1 MSSPQED
8 AAPRREGA
16 TLSMQDGIAV
26 VTIDYVARRNA
37 LSLPVRAR
45 LLECLTEAMESPE
58 CRVIVLTGAEGCFCS
73 GGDISSMEG
82 LDSTRGRV
90 RLQRV
95 HGLMKLI
102 LEGEKPV
109 IAAVEGWAAGAGLT
123 LAAACDLVV
132 AARDARFSCTF
143 NRIGLAPDL
152 GAAYVLPLRMGMGR
166 AKHVMMVGDPF
177 DAETAQSWGLVEQ
190 VSEPGQALAEARALA
205 ARLTEVAP
213 LALGIT
219 KSMLA
224 RMPASLDTMLKAE
237 ADSQSLLFTTKD
249 FEEGRTAFL
258 AKRKPRFEGC

>member
-1 MSSPQED
+1 MSVGQEES
-8 AAPRREGA
+8 AARREGA
-16 TLSMQDGIAV
+16 TLSMKDGIAV

-58 CRVIVLTGAEGCFCS
+58 IRAIVLTGAEGCFCS

-95 HGLMKLI
+95 HRLMKLI

-123 LAAACDLVV
+123 LAAACDIVV
-132 AARDARFSCTF
+132 AASDARFSCTF

-166 AKHVMMVGDPF
+166 AKHVMMVGDAF
-177 DAETAQSWGLVEQ
+177 DAEKAQSWGLVEQ
-190 VSEPGQALAEARALA
+190 VCEPGRALDEAVALAGRLA
-205 ARLTEVAP
+205 EVAP

-224 RMPASLDTMLKAE
+224 RMPATLDTMLKAE

-258 AKRKPRFEGC
+258 TKRKPRFEGC